1 MMYSKA
7 GKISIEL
14 FPWIQQRDA
23 IINGEKKKTYEISIF
38 DDIPHSKRPYKS
50 FKENAKL
57 SPRETSQPKVQ
68 PFSKQV
74 GRVESKKEL
83 DRYGFYNPKYHL
95 VQKRS
100 PLTDGP
106 DHFRQINSDR
116 SLSSKTIKRSLKLI
130 KPTLKHNCDTSKE
143 YLEKKQLQEERKLRA
158 QEYQPDLNRFPLP
171 EGPNEHRF
179 EYQQYPQSQYN
190 RSPNPIIRPRSSS
203 SKLKFKEQKNGQIY
217 DLNYTVIYPKSD
229 KMIPVLDKLTP
240 RQPFNSDKPVYTFHE
255 TLSDDTPKKRNSP
268 QSFKLDQQVS
278 REKAMSYYSS
288 IRRLYYL

>member
-23 IINGEKKKTYEISIF
+23 IINGDKKKTYEISIF
-38 DDIPHSKRPYKS
+38 DDIPHSKRTYKS
-50 FKENAKL
+50 FKENNKI
-57 SPRETSQPKVQ
+57 SPKENFQLKVQ
-68 PFSKQV
+68 PFSRQV

-83 DRYGFYNPKYHL
+83 DRQGFYNPKYHL
-95 VQKRS
+95 VKRRS
-100 PLTDGP
+100 PLTDDP
-106 DHFRQINSDR
+106 DHFKQINSDR
-116 SLSSKTIKRSLKLI
+116 SLSSKTIKRSIKI
-130 KPTLKHNCDTSKE
+130 QKPTQNHCCETSKE
-143 YLEKKQLQEERKLRA
+143 YLDKKQLQEERKQRA
-158 QEYQPDLNRFPLP
+158 QEYQPELNRFPLP

-203 SKLKFKEQKNGQIY
+203 SKIKLKEQKNGQIY
-217 DLNYTVIYPKSD
+217 DINYTVIYPKSD

-240 RQPFNSDKPVYTFHE
+240 RQPFNNDKPIYTQNE
-255 TLSDDTPKKRNSP
+255 TLSDDTPKKRNNP
-268 QSFKLDQQVS
+268 QSFKLDQQIS